1 MIYVMC
7 ATTIST
13 SVKRVLV
20 YDSGYTKWDESAL
33 CLLKKQFRCSPSNI
47 SILKGVQK
55 QLGRKECG
63 LYATANAT
71 SIALRKDPLKLSY
84 TDMLMREHLIH
95 CFSNKN
101 SNLAS

>member
-1 MIYVMC
+1 MC
-7 ATTIST
+7 VTTIST

-33 CLLKKQFRCSPSNI
+33 CLLKKQFQCSPSYI

-84 TDMLMREHLIH
+84 NDMLMLSTLSAAFLI
-95 CFSNKN
+95 KIQI
-101 SNLAS
+101 